1 MEVSNN
7 TILIIKIFL
16 SSIIYFSFIP
26 LSFYGIER
34 FKMSRKKSR
43 RNNIKKNDEEELTL
57 KQKIA
62 YWKKFGLFN
71 FSNKNLIRFIY
82 IFSFI
87 IPIVII
93 YFNWLWGI
101 IISFIAPILFII
113 INKSIISKELEFQQ
127 KFLTR
132 MIDFK
137 RSQMGL
143 IDKNATI
150 YNYSKDYEILE
161 WSEDRR
167 RPQKLRI
174 FLPVTFDPIRQDEF
188 LEAFSIRFGGGRP
201 YELDMND
208 KDYPGL
214 DVDNGVETVVLEKAL
229 PNKADWEEWYI
240 THPDVQWSFFPLGLG
255 SKGGI
260 PIKNP
265 ETGEV
270 VRLIGYDMDG
280 AQEKYCKKNGIEIGS
295 DIIAAPHSL
304 GAGVTG
310 GGKSVSQN
318 NIINACLM
326 RPKDW
331 ILFGIDMK
339 KVELG
344 KLRQHGVPVATT
356 YQDAATLATFVQK
369 IMIDRFEI
377 MEARGIN
384 SWEDMPED
392 ERGPAIMLMVDEV
405 SELLAPVKGKSDEAK
420 EIQEAQELVSS
431 ALESIARLGRAAM
444 VVQTIWGQR
453 PDSTVVS
460 MQIRQNSPVR
470 LSAGNLPS
478 TISQMIY
485 ESTVGARV
493 PGNPK
498 GRMMIKIHSSKP
510 NMFQGFFANSKWI
523 VNYLNKTYGDI
534 VVYKEETNETIG
546 NYNNAK
552 EADFEDYEQE
562 MSMSDFDLIE
572 HSR

>member
-1 MEVSNN
+1 MDISNN
-7 TILIIKIFL
+7 TILIVKIFL
-16 SSIIYFSFIP
+16 SLIIYFSFIP
-26 LSFYGIER
+26 ISFYSIER
-34 FKMSRKKSR
+34 FKMSRKRYR
-43 RNNIKKNDEEELTL
+43 RNIKKNNEEELNL

-62 YWKKFGLFN
+62 YWKKFGMSQ
-71 FSNKNLIRFIY
+71 FSKKNLIRFIY
-82 IFSFI
+82 ISSFL
-87 IPIVII
+87 IPIIII
-93 YFNWLWGI
+93 YFYWSWGI
-101 IISFIAPILFII
+101 LASFISPILFIV

-127 KFLTR
+127 NFLTR

-143 IDKNATI
+143 VDKKATI
-150 YNYSKDYEILE
+150 YNYSKDFEILE
-161 WSEDRR
+161 WTEDKR

-188 LEAFSIRFGGGRP
+188 LDAFSIRFGGGRP
-201 YELDMND
+201 YELDMTD

-214 DVDNGVETVVLEKAL
+214 DIDNGVETVTLEKAL

-377 MEARGIN
+377 MEAKGIN

-431 ALESIARLGRAAM
+431 ALESIARLGRAAR